1 MQKESYGKGNIMTF
15 PLELTQLQPKES
27 AEDNKYLYPPEV
39 LKIQALLEEECDKME
54 YDGSFMYDNYPD
66 KVRVQH
72 MADYICKKVPKE
84 DCERIRNAGLEVLT
98 QIMLCNEM
106 SFRRQRRKCHKRNM
120 GKCVECRD

>member
-1 MQKESYGKGNIMTF
+1 
-15 PLELTQLQPKES
+15 
-27 AEDNKYLYPPEV
+27 
-39 LKIQALLEEECDKME
+39 ME

-72 MADYICKKVPKE
+72 MADYICQKVPKE